1 MSVNKLLVY
10 RLFIVIVFLAGTV
23 FLLSGSDFLVWRVKI
38 LFGFHVGTV
47 VSWAVLTSA
56 SLVSITINKNNP
68 KLGFVSSVSFYIS
81 IFWLLISFLLA
92 GNSNLIFH
100 SKPVSFNI
108 WLVMSALPV
117 SVLVVSLGYSFIKF
131 LKLKLDERR

>member
-1 MSVNKLLVY
+1 MSFNKVLIY
-10 RLFIVIVFLAGTV
+10 KLFIATVFLAGAI
-23 FLLSGSDFLVWRVKI
+23 FLLSGSNYLAWRVNI

-56 SLVSITINKNNP
+56 SLLAININKHNP
-68 KLGFVSSVSFYIS
+68 RLSFVSSVSFYIS

-92 GNSNLIFH
+92 GNSNLVFH
-100 SKPVSFNI
+100 SKPMSFNI

-117 SVLVVSLGYSFIKF
+117 LILVISLVYNLLRF
-131 LKLKLDERR
+131 LKLGLYDK